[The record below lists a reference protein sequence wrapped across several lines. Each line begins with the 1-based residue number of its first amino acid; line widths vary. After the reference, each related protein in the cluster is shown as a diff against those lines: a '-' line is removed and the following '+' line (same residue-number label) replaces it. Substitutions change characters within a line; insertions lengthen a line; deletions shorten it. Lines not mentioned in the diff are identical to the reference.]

1 MLDTAPSRHALEFLD
16 YPGRLGR
23 MLEARTLE
31 WMVGLA
37 KLAGST
43 LDDRPDEDHPS
54 GCSEAAPAKST
65 PSGVPQRLLTRERG
79 LLAWG
84 KKRVG
89 HMVSNLVGAVAVG
102 DIAALFGEATK
113 RALTTFARARSKP

>member
-1 MLDTAPSRHALEFLD
+1 MGKTDAAKRRRVGAQTHELESGRYDEVVLDTAPSRHALEFLD

-43 LDDRPDEDHPS
+43 LDDRPDDDS
-54 GCSEAAPAKST
+54 AKST
-65 PSGVPQRLLTRERG
+65 PSGVPQRLLT
-79 LLAWG
+79 
-84 KKRVG
+84 
-89 HMVSNLVGAVAVG
+89 
-102 DIAALFGEATK
+102 
-113 RALTTFARARSKP
+113 